1 MMHQSWTSVSLK
13 AVIFLYVL
21 TCAELKM
28 TEMEF
33 VISTTWDSLPVDH
46 DPVKVTFSPGDG
58 GMKMQVSAP
67 FFNNPPGPSGPP
79 GQPFPGLWNY
89 EVVEAFFLDST
100 TVNYLEVEV
109 CPHGQHLVLLLSGR
123 GHAFMQQLPLS
134 FTATITG
141 NRWEGEALLPWCY
154 FPPNVNKMNSYAI
167 HGSGAGR
174 TYESLY
180 PVPQADL
187 VEGQKPNFHLLEYF
201 QDFRLQSIMGEDW
214 VQPESDLWK
223 GK

>member
-1 MMHQSWTSVSLK
+1 M
-13 AVIFLYVL
+13 
-21 TCAELKM
+21 
-28 TEMEF
+28 
-33 VISTTWDSLPVDH
+33 
-46 DPVKVTFSPGDG
+46 KVGRENRT
-58 GMKMQVSAP
+58 A
-67 FFNNPPGPSGPP
+67 
-79 GQPFPGLWNY
+79 FPGLWDYEVGREKNSLPWPLDY
-89 EVVEAFFLDST
+89 EVDEVVEAFFLDST

-187 VEGQKPNFHLLEYF
+187 VEGQKPNL
-201 QDFRLQSIMGEDW
+201 
-214 VQPESDLWK
+214 
-223 GK
+223 